1 MSGTLVASC
10 AAEKVVLAYAPCMM
24 LTWADSQRRTL
35 QVEASCMD
43 DDFGEGALCA
53 APAKPRRRQYR
64 VKAV

>member
-1 MSGTLVASC
+1 
-10 AAEKVVLAYAPCMM
+10 MM

-43 DDFGEGALCA
+43 DDFGEGAHHA
-53 APAKPRRRQYR
+53 APARPRRRQYR